1 MAVNKAKLR
10 LKLKDYTGQLRYMAA
25 ALEGAHQL
33 TQDWDG
39 DVPVFLKSAITHL
52 EDAASNLK
60 TVTNNMTDKWNE

>member
-10 LKLKDYTGQLRYMAA
+10 LKLKDYTGQLQYMAA
-25 ALEGAHQL
+25 ALEGARQL

-39 DVPVFLKSAITHL
+39 DIPAFLNSAIIHL

-60 TVTNNMTDKWNE
+60 TVTNKMTDKGNE